1 LWDFDWAFGY
11 NESNKYFV
19 KKDLLFYRGS
29 SNTMTGSKFFNRFME
44 VPEFRKQ
51 YVARWKQMKPQVA
64 DIVNYIDDMSAKLT
78 KSQQENFKI
87 ATAKPVTMNASYQ
100 ELIEQMKTWLTER
113 IAFLDQ
119 QFASF

>member
-1 LWDFDWAFGY
+1 
-11 NESNKYFV
+11 
-19 KKDLLFYRGS
+19 
-29 SNTMTGSKFFNRFME
+29 ME
-44 VPEFRKQ
+44 VPEFRAQ